1 MDPPDI
7 LGVDPSTARPT
18 QLPGRAKSE
27 WLFPFPLPIACTKP
41 LSLRSAAR
49 VMGWTFCLPAATC
62 FSQIW
67 GQQRC
72 WGTLSPG
79 HVPLSAVW
87 AAGGSAQLDSAPLPF
102 VQVPCPL
109 PTSCGWAFQYGD
121 LSKAAIG
128 RELRHRVCATTP
140 LNLWFSL
147 GGLPTG
153 ILPAPHQRWGR

>member
-27 WLFPFPLPIACTKP
+27 RLFPSHLPIACTKP
-41 LSLRSAAR
+41 LSLRSATR

-62 FSQIW
+62 FSQTW

-79 HVPLSAVW
+79 HVPLSALW
-87 AAGGSAQLDSAPLPF
+87 AAGGLPSWTLPHCPSSRSLVPSQLPVA
-102 VQVPCPL
+102 
-109 PTSCGWAFQYGD
+109 G
-121 LSKAAIG
+121 LS
-128 RELRHRVCATTP
+128 
-140 LNLWFSL
+140 S
-147 GGLPTG
+147 TG
-153 ILPAPHQRWGR
+153 ISAKLP